1 VTSRFVRKVR
11 TASGAVAVQVV
22 TKEHGK
28 IVEVDHVGSAHSDP
42 ELGLLVQAAREVL
55 RGDQGELD
63 LGDLRTSS
71 QRVGD
76 VADWTRGSE
85 MFATS
90 TRRGRPASVAG
101 SARVVSTGAELL
113 WEVLDDA
120 YGTLGFDVLGDD
132 AFKALVLAR
141 IIEPTSKAE
150 SIRVLSEVGVRSPS
164 LRTIFRCLRRSVAND
179 YRNTLARAC
188 FAYSTKDRQR
198 LSLVLYDVT
207 TLYFEAENEDELRK
221 VGMSKERRV
230 DPQIQVGLLVDPE
243 GFPLEVCCFEG
254 NKAETKTLIPVLESF
269 KARHEITD
277 LVVVADAGMLSASN
291 LNALEDGGFSFIV
304 GSRITKAPYD
314 LAEHF
319 ERKGNHFADGEI
331 LESTRVMGTAKAAR
345 RRRVVYQYSFK
356 RAKHDDKAINAMV
369 ERAEKVAD
377 V

>member
-1 VTSRFVRKVR
+1 MASRFVRKVR

-28 IVEVDHVGSAHSDP
+28 IVDIDHLGSAHSDP
-42 ELGLLVQAAREVL
+42 ELGLLVLAAREVL
-55 RGDQGELD
+55 RGSQGELE
-63 LGDLRTSS
+63 LGDLATSGL
-71 QRVGD
+71 RVGD

-85 MFATS
+85 MFAAS
-90 TRRGRPASVAG
+90 TQRGRPPTVAG
-101 SARVVSTGAELL
+101 SARVVSTGSQVL
-113 WEVLDDA
+113 WNVLDDA
-120 YGTLGFDVLGDD
+120 YGTLGFEVLGDD
-132 AFKALVLAR
+132 AFKALVLSR

-150 SIRVLSEVGVRSPS
+150 SIRVLTEVGAPSPS
-164 LRTIFRCLRRSVAND
+164 LRTIFRCLRRCIAND
-179 YRNTLARAC
+179 YRNILARAC

-207 TLYFEAENEDELRK
+207 TLYFEIEAEDKLRK

-269 KARHEITD
+269 KARHGVEEM
-277 LVVVADAGMLSASN
+277 VVVADAGMLSASN
-291 LNALEDGGFSFIV
+291 LNALEDAGFCFIV

-331 LESTRVMGTAKAAR
+331 LESTRVMGTAKQAR

-356 RAKHDDKAINAMV
+356 RHKGFTPS
-369 ERAEKVAD
+369 
-377 V
+377 